1 MPVQKLKDFL
11 DSQKVKYVVI
21 SHSTAYTAQEIAASA
36 HIPGQQLAKTVVVRL
51 DGQLAMSVLP
61 ASYKVDLAALK
72 EATGA
77 QQVELAGEPEFRSQ
91 FPECE
96 LGAMPPFGNL
106 YDMPVYVDESLT
118 RDEMIAF
125 SAGSHTE
132 LIKLSYKDFEALV
145 KPKVLKFATLQAGAA
160 TPAR

>member
-72 EATGA
+72 ETTGA

-125 SAGSHTE
+125 NAGSHTE
-132 LIKLSYKDFEALV
+132 LIKLSCKDFKALV

-160 TPAR
+160 TPAK